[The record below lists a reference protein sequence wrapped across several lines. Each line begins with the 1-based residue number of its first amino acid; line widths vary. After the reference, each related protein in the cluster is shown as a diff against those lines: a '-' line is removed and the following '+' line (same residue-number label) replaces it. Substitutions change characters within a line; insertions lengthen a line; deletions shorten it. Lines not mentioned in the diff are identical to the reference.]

1 MLWRER
7 NLTLILVTHDSTIA
21 RRAQLVGVMSK
32 GRLSIRQDTR
42 PRAATDS
49 MTD

>member
-1 MLWRER
+1 
-7 NLTLILVTHDSTIA
+7 
-21 RRAQLVGVMSK
+21 VMSK

-42 PRAATDS
+42 QRAATDS